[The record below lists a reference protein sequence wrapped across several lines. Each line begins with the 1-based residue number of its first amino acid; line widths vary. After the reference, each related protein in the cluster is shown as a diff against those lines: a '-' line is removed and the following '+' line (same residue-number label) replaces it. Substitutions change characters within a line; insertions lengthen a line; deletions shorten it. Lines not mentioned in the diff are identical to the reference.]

1 MIKDI
6 KVRQFSVLWFIE
18 LWERYAFYSFQA
30 LFMLF
35 ITASHISESQGYLI
49 FGIFASLI
57 YITPTIGGYIS
68 DKVIGI
74 KNALVTG
81 ATLLLLGYVVLAMS
95 NDLKHIS
102 WALSLIIVGNGLF
115 KPAPTA
121 LISKIF
127 NDNPAQSHSAFTLYY
142 MGVNIGS
149 FLAIAFT
156 PIIAKY
162 TSYSYAFII
171 CVIGMIL
178 ALSNYAWRARLL
190 KDIEPENKKITN
202 KTKALV
208 SLVCLLQIAIC
219 YALFQMTDISLYLII
234 VVCLLTFLYMLN
246 DAKNT
251 SSKKEKILQIIGV
264 ILVIEAVIY
273 FIIYNQMFS
282 TLVLFADHNVNLN
295 LIGFNVSPATY
306 AALDS
311 FWLVV
316 LSPILA
322 ILYKKSVSHLSI
334 PYKYSIGTVIAG
346 IAPLTLYLVIMLTQ
360 KNGFIDGNWMIIY
373 FFFGALAELLVAAL
387 GFSLIA
393 IYFRKEIVTLGMGF
407 FMLALAFGGALSG
420 KLGQLVAM
428 PEGKIDPVMS
438 LNIYQNY
445 FLWLGVIT
453 IILGIVYA
461 LVARLATSI
470 AKKNNISL
478 G

>member
-57 YITPTIGGYIS
+57 YITPTIGGYLS
-68 DKVIGI
+68 DKYIGV
-74 KNALVTG
+74 KNALVIG
-81 ATLLLLGYVVLAMS
+81 AIFLLLGYIVLAVS
-95 NDLKHIS
+95 TDLSHVN

-115 KPAPTA
+115 KPTPTS

-127 NDNPAQSHSAFTLYY
+127 NDNPSQSHSAFTVYY
-142 MGVNIGS
+142 MGVNIGG

-171 CVIGMIL
+171 CVIGMFL
-178 ALSNYAWRARLL
+178 AISNYFWRAKLL
-190 KDIEPENKKITN
+190 KGVGSDTPSMT
-202 KTKALV
+202 TKVKMLI
-208 SLVCLLQIAIC
+208 SLICLAQLLIC
-219 YALFQMTDISLYLII
+219 YGLFQVTDISLYLII
-234 VVCLLTFLYMLN
+234 ILCILTFIYMLN
-246 DAKNT
+246 DARNACDR
-251 SSKKEKILQIIGV
+251 KETILQVIGV

-273 FIIYNQMFS
+273 FIVYSQMFS
-282 TLVLFADHNVNLN
+282 TLVLFAKHNVSLN
-295 LIGFNVSPATY
+295 LIGFDVSPATY
-306 AALDS
+306 ASLDS
-311 FWLVV
+311 FWLIV
-316 LSPILA
+316 LSPLLA
-322 ILYKKSVSHLSI
+322 ILYKKSVKHLSV

-346 IAPLTLYLVIMLTQ
+346 IAPLSLYVVIKLTQ
-360 KNGFIDGNWMIIY
+360 VSGFVDGNWMFVY

-407 FMLALAFGGALSG
+407 FMLAIALGGALSG
-420 KLGQLVAM
+420 KLGQLVAI
-428 PEGKIDPVMS
+428 PDGKIDPMVS
-438 LNIYQNY
+438 LGIYQNY

-453 IILGIVYA
+453 IILGIIYGI
-461 LVARLATSI
+461 VAKIVTAI
-470 AKKNNISL
+470 ANKYDISL